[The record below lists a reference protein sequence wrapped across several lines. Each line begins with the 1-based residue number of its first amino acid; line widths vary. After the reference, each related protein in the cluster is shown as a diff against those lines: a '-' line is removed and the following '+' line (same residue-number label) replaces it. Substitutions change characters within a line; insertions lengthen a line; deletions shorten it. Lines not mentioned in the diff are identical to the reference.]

1 MLRHS
6 QQSTHIV
13 SQRAKESVTLGCYAN
28 IQTEWR
34 MKSEEKKIKQEKYK
48 KNDMCIGK
56 HKEHNKTVN
65 GVRTERKKPKKDRS
79 FV

>member
-34 MKSEEKKIKQEKYK
+34 MKSEEKKNKTREIK
-48 KNDMCIGK
+48 KNRYVYRQTQG
-56 HKEHNKTVN
+56 T
-65 GVRTERKKPKKDRS
+65 
-79 FV
+79 